1 MNFELTEERQM
12 LQDGLRRYLSESVTH
27 EGLAAATESEAGH
40 DVGLWAGLAEMGVI
54 GALFSE
60 EDGGFGGAGFDLSL
74 VFEETGRA
82 GLVEPLL
89 DVGVLSGGLIAALG
103 NDTQRGLVDEII
115 GGAVQVAFAHGEPNS
130 RYDLSRVEATTKSQG
145 DGYVLN
151 GRKAV
156 VVGAPSAQMLIVSAR
171 TSGNAMDQD
180 GISLFLVPAGQDG
193 VEMRTYPLNGGGRAA
208 EVTLTDVTVG
218 SDALLGT
225 EGQAFAALEDAN
237 ARATCAIAAEALGL
251 METIKTL
258 TTDYL
263 SQRKQF
269 GQPIGKFQV
278 LQHRM
283 ADVLIEIEQARSSVI
298 NLAGNLNG
306 DRVER
311 ERHVS
316 ATKNLIGRV
325 ARQVVE
331 ESIQMHGGIGM
342 TQEYALSHFAK
353 RLTMVDHRFGDT
365 DFHLERFIRL
375 SAA

>member
-40 DVGLWAGLAEMGVI
+40 DVGLWGGLAEMGVI
-54 GALFSE
+54 GALFTE

-89 DVGVLSGGLIAALG
+89 DVGVLSGGLIAALS

-130 RYDLSRVEATTKSQG
+130 RYDLSRVETTAKAQG

-193 VEMRTYPLNGGGRAA
+193 VAMRSYPLNGGGRAA
-208 EVTLTDVTVG
+208 EVTLTDVVVG
-218 SDALLGT
+218 TDALLGA
-225 EGQAFAALEDAN
+225 EGKAFAALEDAN

-283 ADVLIEIEQARSSVI
+283 ADVLIEIEQARSAVI
-298 NLAGNLNG
+298 NLAGNLDG

-353 RLTMVDHRFGDT
+353 CLTMVDHRFGDT